1 MILLSFVV
9 PSFNAEKY
17 LDKVI
22 PSLLVGGNDI
32 EIIIVNDGSK
42 DKTLEKANQYKEKC
56 PDIVKVIDKENGGHG
71 STINEAIK
79 VAQGLYFKCVDADDW
94 LDKDALLKLL
104 AKIKYHHSVN
114 NLPDLYLTN
123 FVYENVSSNQSHVF
137 SLMDYFPKDESVIGW
152 DKVKNFKCKD
162 FFMMHSLVY
171 RLDILKRCKLHLL
184 EHTFYVDN
192 IFVYEP
198 LYFVKSICYLNIDLY
213 RYYIG
218 RIDQSVSVS
227 SMDKN
232 YAHQFRVF
240 KETML
245 YYSLDDLKKLN
256 KNHFKHM
263 IHALFSIFVLTTYYS
278 TIGDTK
284 KKRKE
289 LNELLI
295 EFKTKNKDLYRFLT
309 RKTLIVLY
317 YYQPFFIKKFMA
329 NFVHNLLNKKT
340 EWNAS

>member
-22 PSLLVGGNDI
+22 PSLLVGGSDV
-32 EIIIVNDGSK
+32 EVIIVNDGSK
-42 DKTLEKANQYKEKC
+42 DNTLEKVKVYKEKY
-56 PDIVKVIDKENGGHG
+56 PNIVKVIDKENGGHG
-71 STINEAIK
+71 STINEAINL
-79 VAQGLYFKCVDADDW
+79 AQGLYFKCVDADDW
-94 LDKDALLKLL
+94 LDTDALLKLL
-104 AKIKYHHSVN
+104 EKIRYHLSIN

-123 FVYENVSSNQSHVF
+123 FVYENVSSNQSHVY
-137 SLMDYFPKDESVIGW
+137 SLAKYFPLDERVVSW
-152 DKVKNFKCKD
+152 EEVKNFKCKD

-171 RLDILKRCKLHLL
+171 RLDILKESKLHLL

-198 LYFVKSICYLNIDLY
+198 LYFVKSMCYLNIDLY

-218 RIDQSVSVS
+218 RVDQSVSVN

-245 YYSLDDLKKLN
+245 YYSLDDLKRLN

-263 IHALFSIFVLTTYYS
+263 VHVLFSIFVVTTYYS
-278 TIGDTK
+278 TLGDTK
-284 KKRKE
+284 RKE
-289 LNELLI
+289 KNSMCCLKNLNI
-295 EFKTKNKDLYRFLT
+295 RIRN
-309 RKTLIVLY
+309 
-317 YYQPFFIKKFMA
+317 FI
-329 NFVHNLLNKKT
+329 NF
-340 EWNAS
+340 